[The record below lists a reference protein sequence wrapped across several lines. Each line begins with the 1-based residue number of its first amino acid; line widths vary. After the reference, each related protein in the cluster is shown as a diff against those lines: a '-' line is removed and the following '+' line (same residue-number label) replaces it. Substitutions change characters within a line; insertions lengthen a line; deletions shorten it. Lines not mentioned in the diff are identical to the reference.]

1 MATKAKTSKS
11 FPFKNVPVGQKIDI
25 SKIRNPLD
33 PKKLANPTVL
43 SIAEIVASLEQ
54 HPATMTYINA
64 LKANKKTFNVS
75 HIGKFVSAPIGSV
88 TFNEITQ
95 RLIDPVHCHNDI
107 LTKLDPR
114 LLSPVFATKQKN
126 NTNSCFD
133 TMHGIG
139 VVGLLAKHGLWG
151 NDAKDWLN
159 FKFPAFIVDEPYPS
173 FTPEAALH
181 RNGKG
186 QKKWEPYDHHKIKVA
201 AVRQHNNTNKE
212 YVEAEAKQSLCEL
225 LEAVPVP
232 TKHPDFGK
240 AGTLPRVDVLDDW
253 DFDSLFFILN
263 THKTYW
269 HGTLIDSAVWG
280 LYGNL
285 IGNMQSSNFPTKGK
299 DWDIFLNEF
308 NAIINECFADLAN
321 LRTVTSNAYTRYFR
335 KAHPMLKTVPTCPHN
350 AALAIVMKIYR
361 EVGGT
366 YFLTGDVNDYMQNG
380 CDIYNELDNDILEI
394 IKNAKV

>member
-1 MATKAKTSKS
+1 MVVFIFRFSS
-11 FPFKNVPVGQKIDI
+11 
-25 SKIRNPLD
+25 S
-33 PKKLANPTVL
+33 TV
-43 SIAEIVASLEQ
+43 
-54 HPATMTYINA
+54 Y
-64 LKANKKTFNVS
+64 
-75 HIGKFVSAPIGSV
+75 
-88 TFNEITQ
+88 
-95 RLIDPVHCHNDI
+95 
-107 LTKLDPR
+107 
-114 LLSPVFATKQKN
+114 
-126 NTNSCFD
+126 
-133 TMHGIG
+133 
-139 VVGLLAKHGLWG
+139 
-151 NDAKDWLN
+151 
-159 FKFPAFIVDEPYPS
+159 IVDEPYPS